1 MLKLKE
7 LRKQKSNYTQKQMAD
22 LLGISTQAYSTYEV
36 GKNSPNI
43 YTLLKI
49 SKILGCTMEELM
61 GESTPSGSSDNS
73 SENQSKIDIE
83 HEDEHEDD
91 IITVQGRKFRRVYKP
106 HYGVY
111 QDRRGNTIL
120 RFSPRVFS
128 KGGNVIVN
136 PEKNIVKRKVV
147 AKKTKV

>member
-1 MLKLKE
+1 MLRLKE
-7 LRKQKSNYTQKQMAD
+7 LRKQKSDYTQKQMAD

-61 GESTPSGSSDNS
+61 GESTPSDSSDNP
-73 SENQSKIDIE
+73 SENQSKVDIE
-83 HEDEHEDD
+83 NEDD

-120 RFSPRVFS
+120 RLSPRAFT